1 MDLVSALAVDAG
13 VELVAQHERVVAR
26 LFLPGE
32 STPGGDSRTE
42 AVLRRVLGM
51 RPDALAVEAR
61 SIRERFVPRHI
72 DLIETLNAN
81 ARLVLPAG
89 APDLDDD
96 TAVVVG
102 AVFSSEFAVEGAA
115 LCNPSTVAHPDQGDV
130 GPGELRLLLS
140 VRSIGEGHIS
150 SIQFCE
156 AIVGPGPTWRF
167 LPREPRLA
175 VADIG
180 VAAWDRDHFERA
192 LLHGGGSGEMV
203 RAVVQML
210 PPTFSAAE
218 FAVVVQD
225 LRPPLLHQDGA
236 REQIE
241 SMRVIA
247 DSAYRAE
254 FAPTSAV
261 SARVLLPTADEE
273 RRGMEDV
280 RLVEVDGADGGDG
293 PRYRGTYTAYDGR
306 SIASRMITTDDFR
319 SFEIHRLTGRPSLTK
334 GMALFPRLID
344 GEWAALSRT
353 DGESTGLTRSRD
365 GVDWG
370 REEPVQ
376 RPNALWEVVQ
386 TGNCGPPLETDEG
399 WLVLTHGVGPMRSY
413 SIGALLLDLDDPS
426 QVIGMLDRPLI
437 EPFGAI
443 GGYVP
448 NVAYSCG
455 GIIHDGTLWIPHG
468 VADQSI
474 RVASVDLARL
484 LSELVH

>member
-1 MDLVSALAVDAG
+1 MSALAVDAG
-13 VELVAQHERVVAR
+13 VELGADHERVVAR

-42 AVLRRVLGM
+42 AVLRRVLRM
-51 RPDALAVEAR
+51 RPDVLAAEAR
-61 SIRERFVPRHI
+61 SLRERFGPRHS
-72 DLIETLNAN
+72 DLVEVLRAN

-115 LCNPSTVAHPDQGDV
+115 LCNPSVVVHPDQKDLA
-130 GPGELRLLLS
+130 PGELRLVLS

-156 AIVGPGPTWRF
+156 AIVGPGRTWRF
-167 LPREPRLA
+167 LPREPELM
-175 VADIG
+175 VAEIG
-180 VAAWDRDHFERA
+180 AAAWDRGRFEHA
-192 LLHGGGSGEMV
+192 LLLGGGSGEMV

-210 PPTFSAAE
+210 PTTFSAAE
-218 FAVVVQD
+218 FAAVLQD

-247 DSAYRAE
+247 ESAYRAE
-254 FAPTSAV
+254 FAPTSPV

-280 RLVEVDGADGGDG
+280 RLVEIDGAHRAGG

-319 SFEIHRLTGRPSLTK
+319 SFEVHRLTGPPSATK
-334 GMALFPRLID
+334 GMAFFPRPIA
-344 GEWAALSRT
+344 GEWVALSRT
-353 DGESTGLTRSRD
+353 DGECTSLTRSRD

-370 REEPVQ
+370 REEAIH
-376 RPNALWEVVQ
+376 RPGALWEVVQ

-426 QVIGMLDRPLI
+426 QVIGVLDRPLI
-437 EPFGAI
+437 EPFGAV

-448 NVAYSCG
+448 NVVYSCG
-455 GIIHDGTLWIPHG
+455 GIIHEGTLWIPHG

-484 LSELVH
+484 LSELDRA